1 MSARGAC
8 ARAVRRWMDAC
19 APRVRRRRCSVLS
32 IMLMSSH
39 TMYDGI
45 ELHSKV
51 ASRDSKVTLIHA
63 LYPAARGSLTRDGA
77 ALKPAGSCVLT
88 TSVSA
93 RVGVY
98 ASPRARRTRTR
109 PPARQQH
116 TRSRTSPRRE
126 SGTLSAARRG
136 TDFGPCLIHD
146 CPCDARSSL
155 LAKLLVCVP
164 EPRTWPALRA
174 PDADRTAI
182 LRYRLRYTSIRGK
195 SYM

>member
-1 MSARGAC
+1 MHALH
-8 ARAVRRWMDAC
+8 M
-19 APRVRRRRCSVLS
+19 CSVLS

-77 ALKPAGSCVLT
+77 ALKRRAPVSPDPVR
-88 TSVSA
+88 VSA

>member
-63 LYPAARGSLTRDGA
+63 LYPAARGFLTRDGA
-77 ALKPAGSCVLT
+77 ALKPALLCPDRP
-88 TSVSA
+88 VSA